1 MCTLIAKEMTIGP
14 GGPFVCGLTK
24 ALLMK
29 GDFMKKQ
36 AKLETIIGY
45 VNEMEDDDVVG
56 LIISTEED
64 DYVVEM
70 NGRGKRLQDEV
81 GARVEATGAVKRE
94 KDGTK
99 IISISDFEILEE
111 ESEEYEEEEEE
122 EEERQHRFTGY
133 GKGHCCTDPGSL
145 R

>member
-1 MCTLIAKEMTIGP
+1 MTIGP
-14 GGPFVCGLTK
+14 EGPFVCGLKK

-45 VNEMEDDDVVG
+45 VDEREDDDVIS
-56 LIISTEED
+56 LIISTDED

-70 NGRGKRLQDEV
+70 NGRARKLQDEV
-81 GARVEATGAVKRE
+81 GARVEATGSVKRE

-99 IISISDFEILEE
+99 VISISDFEILDEE
-111 ESEEYEEEEEE
+111 TEEYEEVDDWEDD
-122 EEERQHRFTGY
+122 
-133 GKGHCCTDPGSL
+133 TD
-145 R
+145 